1 MGQGRD
7 YEGKVLSLFNLCAC
21 MVFDINLLKT
31 KKIVFSLLY
40 SKSQK

>member
-21 MVFDINLLKT
+21 LAFDINLLKT
-31 KKIVFSLLY
+31 KKIVFNLAV
-40 SKSQK
+40 